1 MGVEDGRFCGVGAW
15 GGAAVAGMEGENM
28 ICWSPGPAG
37 DLKMNWPPLIIGWG
51 PGCIICIIW
60 PLGPATRMGC
70 WGDWGGMAWGG
81 PAITGLPSLPFIW
94 AMLACGWWLPGIL
107 VTWPGMGPGP
117 GIICGGGGAMMKFCC
132 WPG

>member
-1 MGVEDGRFCGVGAW
+1 MALEIAVLPGGGPDGSEGRGWPGMVMGLCMGVEDGRFCGVGAW

-70 WGDWGGMAWGG
+70 WGDWGGMA
-81 PAITGLPSLPFIW
+81 
-94 AMLACGWWLPGIL
+94 
-107 VTWPGMGPGP
+107 
-117 GIICGGGGAMMKFCC
+117 
-132 WPG
+132 